1 MRARRSTVALVSGIV
16 AVVLGG
22 ASFAFACGGQATIGV
37 SSSSGTAGST
47 ITISGALF
55 LADTPVN
62 VYWNSVGGTL
72 LGTATGPNFSLS
84 ATVPANAGV
93 GVHYVVGTAGTF
105 QASTAFRVTAGTAPA
120 GAPAETP
127 GDVAQS
133 DLPLSAASPAAAP
146 TEAATPA
153 PAPAP
158 APARAPT
165 SARSVA
171 TARTPA
177 PAVAS
182 TPAPASSPAA
192 VATPAPAAAPP
203 VAAPAPVVVA
213 PVQPAIPAAAPAD
226 RWNGLREGER
236 AQPSMSMAASRSGS
250 SDTGQVLAL
259 ALLGIGSLL
268 LLGFGAVVLAGRRP
282 AEKRSAAVRP
292 LPDDRK

>member
-22 ASFAFACGGQATIGV
+22 ASLAFACGGQATIGV

-47 ITISGALF
+47 INISGALF

-93 GVHYVVGTAGTF
+93 GVHYVVGSAGTF

-120 GAPAETP
+120 VAPAETP

-146 TEAATPA
+146 AEAA
-153 PAPAP
+153 
-158 APARAPT
+158 APARAPA
-165 SARSVA
+165 SARPVA
-171 TARTPA
+171 TPRTPA

-182 TPAPASSPAA
+182 TRAPTPSPAA
-192 VATPAPAAAPP
+192 VATPAPAVAPP
-203 VAAPAPVVVA
+203 LAAPAPVVAA
-213 PVQPAIPAAAPAD
+213 PVQPATSAAAPAD

-236 AQPSMSMAASRSGS
+236 AQPSMSMADSRPSS

-268 LLGFGAVVLAGRRP
+268 LLGFGAVMLAGRRP
-282 AEKRSAAVRP
+282 AERRSAAVRR

>member
-1 MRARRSTVALVSGIV
+1 MRARRSTVALASGIV

-22 ASFAFACGGQATIGV
+22 ASLAFACGGQATIGV

-47 ITISGALF
+47 INISGALF

-120 GAPAETP
+120 AAPAETP

-146 TEAATPA
+146 AEAA
-153 PAPAP
+153 APAP
-158 APARAPT
+158 APARAPA

-171 TARTPA
+171 TPRTPA

-192 VATPAPAAAPP
+192 VATPAPAAASP
-203 VAAPAPVVVA
+203 VAAPAPIVVA

-236 AQPSMSMAASRSGS
+236 AQPSMSMADSKSGS

-259 ALLGIGSLL
+259 ALLGVGSLL
-268 LLGFGAVVLAGRRP
+268 LLGFGAVMLAGRRP
-282 AEKRSAAVRP
+282 AQRRSAAVRR
-292 LPDDRK
+292 LPDDQK